1 MSQLSIWSTE
11 GQRPHQKV
19 DYWNECAEQV
29 LNTGMTVDAA
39 EPALFWGRIADLRVN
54 ALHIAEVSSG
64 PAVVRH
70 SARQAARSGSGRF
83 QILMQLAGQSVFEQG
98 GRSAA
103 LSPGDFTL
111 VDVHIETG
119 RTHQIRVHMQS
130 LGHPVVGDTL
140 YGAPGRFQILSP
152 ATSGRKVAV
161 APMTPPQL
169 NEEDWT
175 QVEGDDEGSL
185 AARIRKPAQRAA
197 AQKPQE
203 TQFLSLD
210 RNFLHAARLHLAHP
224 ITGAK
229 LELEAALPAELEGF
243 LKQIRGLSRV
253 S

>member
-111 VDVHIETG
+111 VDCG
-119 RTHQIRVHMQS
+119 RRYEIVFNE
-130 LGHPVVGDTL
+130 PVANL
-140 YGAPGRFQILSP
+140 
-152 ATSGRKVAV
+152 
-161 APMTPPQL
+161 
-169 NEEDWT
+169 
-175 QVEGDDEGSL
+175 
-185 AARIRKPAQRAA
+185 
-197 AQKPQE
+197 
-203 TQFLSLD
+203 
-210 RNFLHAARLHLAHP
+210 
-224 ITGAK
+224 
-229 LELEAALPAELEGF
+229 
-243 LKQIRGLSRV
+243 
-253 S
+253 